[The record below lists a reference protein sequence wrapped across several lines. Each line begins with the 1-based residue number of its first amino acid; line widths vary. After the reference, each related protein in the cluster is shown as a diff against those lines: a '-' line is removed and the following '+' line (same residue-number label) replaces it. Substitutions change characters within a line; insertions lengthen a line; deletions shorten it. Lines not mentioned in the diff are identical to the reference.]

1 MKFGEKLQLL
11 RKQKGM
17 SQEQIALQIGVSRQ
31 SVSKWE
37 LGDSLPDTDKIV
49 LLSKVFAVTTD
60 YLLFEEETH
69 AFSQVEEKDINISR
83 EECTETLPNFILRL
97 VKTKGYIGGYIIAG
111 YAAFALIISR
121 FAHFAFKKMLMPPE
135 GFGFEAYEMPTQMK
149 IPLYFTN
156 LISIITIVFIILGI
170 GLGIY
175 LKRKSDKY

>member
-17 SQEQIALQIGVSRQ
+17 SQEQLALQIGVSRQ

-49 LLSKVFAVTTD
+49 LLSKVFEVTTD
-60 YLLFEEETH
+60 YLLFEDESSTFGLDKKEG
-69 AFSQVEEKDINISR
+69 INLSR
-83 EECTETLPNFILRL
+83 EKGTETLPGFILRL

-111 YAAFALIISR
+111 YAALALIISR

-135 GFGFEAYEMPTQMK
+135 GFGFEVYEIPAQMK